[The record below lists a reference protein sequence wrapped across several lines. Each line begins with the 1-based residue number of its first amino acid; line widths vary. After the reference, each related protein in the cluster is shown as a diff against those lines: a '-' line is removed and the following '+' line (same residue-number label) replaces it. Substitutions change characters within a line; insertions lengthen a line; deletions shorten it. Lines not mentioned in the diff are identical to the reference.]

1 MSLSALKPFTYDTQ
15 KYDAF
20 IGYITERIEREA
32 RQLESLTDPVYIYK
46 TQGRI
51 SILRSLLS
59 LREEVHSAEK

>member
-1 MSLSALKPFTYDTQ
+1 MSLSALKSFTYDTQ

-20 IGYITERIEREA
+20 IVYITERIEREA